1 MDLAD
6 SGESVNPEAFS
17 WIAHFWKVGKINEHK
32 EKHPTSNPIELDRNP
47 EMNSESEEISF
58 VWICLVQVSTNPERD
73 SMRVRIN
80 STMDCSA
87 SLISFHG
94 KASTGPESDHLEQ
107 VYIH

>member
-1 MDLAD
+1 
-6 SGESVNPEAFS
+6 
-17 WIAHFWKVGKINEHK
+17 
-32 EKHPTSNPIELDRNP
+32 
-47 EMNSESEEISF
+47 MNSESEEISF

-94 KASTGPESDHLEQ
+94 KASTGPESNLLKLSAYSLIFD
-107 VYIH
+107 IHPNFFNVC